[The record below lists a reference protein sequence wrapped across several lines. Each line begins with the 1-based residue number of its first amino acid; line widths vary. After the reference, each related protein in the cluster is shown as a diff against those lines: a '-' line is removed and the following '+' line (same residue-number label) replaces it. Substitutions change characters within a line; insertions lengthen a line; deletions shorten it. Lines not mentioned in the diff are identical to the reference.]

1 MLALSQPADQTEDRN
16 IIRTKS
22 INKMSRMRFH
32 FISGKG
38 FKCPENIDIKS
49 LCFLQDDDCAPMHCC
64 TEVG

>member
-22 INKMSRMRFH
+22 INQMSKMRFH

-38 FKCPENIDIKS
+38 FKCPEYIDIKS